1 MNAAKSPL
9 VDQEKIRF
17 YEENGFLRLEECLTS
32 EDVEDLRNLVERY
45 VKSGFKRA
53 IVQYGR
59 NPEYDKVFH
68 QVVNVWRES
77 EDFRRHVF
85 NPRLAEA
92 ARLLSRSRAVRL
104 WHDHLLIKPPKDSKP
119 TTWHQDLPYWP
130 MREEGALSCWIPLQ
144 DVDERNGTIMFIPG
158 SHRVGRLPP
167 IDLARMDDVFK
178 YAPQLKGR
186 EPYVAK
192 IRVGGCTF
200 HHGLTIHG
208 NSPNITDE
216 PRVVL
221 AIIYMPDGI
230 TYLRKPN
237 VVTDPLNLREGQP
250 LSGEAFPI
258 LAEDTDIERN
268 KAESWSPLGEI
279 HCRTGG

>member
-85 NPRLAEA
+85 NPAWRRPPDSSPGAERLG
-92 ARLLSRSRAVRL
+92 
-104 WHDHLLIKPPKDSKP
+104 
-119 TTWHQDLPYWP
+119 YG
-130 MREEGALSCWIPLQ
+130 M
-144 DVDERNGTIMFIPG
+144 TI
-158 SHRVGRLPP
+158 S
-167 IDLARMDDVFK
+167 
-178 YAPQLKGR
+178 
-186 EPYVAK
+186 
-192 IRVGGCTF
+192 
-200 HHGLTIHG
+200 
-208 NSPNITDE
+208 
-216 PRVVL
+216 
-221 AIIYMPDGI
+221 
-230 TYLRKPN
+230 
-237 VVTDPLNLREGQP
+237 
-250 LSGEAFPI
+250 
-258 LAEDTDIERN
+258 
-268 KAESWSPLGEI
+268 
-279 HCRTGG
+279 

>member
-1 MNAAKSPL
+1 
-9 VDQEKIRF
+9 
-17 YEENGFLRLEECLTS
+17 
-32 EDVEDLRNLVERY
+32 
-45 VKSGFKRA
+45 
-53 IVQYGR
+53 
-59 NPEYDKVFH
+59 
-68 QVVNVWRES
+68 
-77 EDFRRHVF
+77 
-85 NPRLAEA
+85 
-92 ARLLSRSRAVRL
+92 
-104 WHDHLLIKPPKDSKP
+104 
-119 TTWHQDLPYWP
+119 
-130 MREEGALSCWIPLQ
+130 
-144 DVDERNGTIMFIPG
+144 
-158 SHRVGRLPP
+158 
-167 IDLARMDDVFK
+167 MDDVFK

-230 TYLRKPN
+230 TYLRKPH

-268 KAESWSPLGEI
+268 KSGVRSPPRRNTL
-279 HCRTGG
+279 